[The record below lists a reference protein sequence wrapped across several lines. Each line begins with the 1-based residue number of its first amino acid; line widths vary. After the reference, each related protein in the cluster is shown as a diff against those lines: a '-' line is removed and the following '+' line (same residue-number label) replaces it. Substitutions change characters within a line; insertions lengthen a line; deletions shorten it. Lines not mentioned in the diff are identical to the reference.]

1 MYAQTSMKGMN
12 TALKADPAALLFC
25 RDLGAAAGNVVSIAS
40 QQKKASGEILFG
52 EGDDADSVYEVVS
65 GMMRL
70 YKLMPDGRR
79 QITGFVTSGK
89 LVGNPADLMR
99 PYTAE
104 AVTDVVVRRYPR
116 AAFDRLIDQVPGFAR
131 RLLSVANDELRMAQD
146 QMLLLGRK
154 TATEKVASFLLRMAD
169 DLGGEE
175 MDVPMGR
182 NDIADHLG
190 LTIETVCRTLTRL
203 KREGIIALP
212 TPGHIEILDR
222 DELEDL
228 AMGGSDADV

>member
-1 MYAQTSMKGMN
+1 MYAQTTMKSM
-12 TALKADPAALLFC
+12 TAIKADPIGVVFC
-25 RDLGAAAGNVVSIAS
+25 RDLGAMAGNVVSIAS
-40 QQKKASGEILFG
+40 QQKKAAGEILFG
-52 EGDDADSVYEVVS
+52 EGDDADSVYEVVT

-79 QITGFVTSGK
+79 QITGFVTPGK
-89 LVGNPADLMR
+89 LVGGVTSDLLR

-104 AVTDVVVRRYPR
+104 AVTDIVVRRYPR

-131 RLLSVANDELRMAQD
+131 RLLSAANDELRMAQD

-154 TATEKVASFLLRMAD
+154 TATEKVASFLLRMAE

-203 KREGIIALP
+203 KRERIIALP

-228 AMGGSDADV
+228 AMGGSDADI